1 MVVKSPNG
9 FISLENVNS
18 RYNLYV
24 DKMILLGFA
33 RLRISAVQLACF
45 GASLRQFGIGC
56 RAL

>member
-33 RLRISAVQLACF
+33 RLRIYAV
-45 GASLRQFGIGC
+45 SVHR
-56 RAL
+56 